1 MAGRID
7 DLSRQLYLKGATF
20 SAPGAEAKDGAKPSV
35 VPLGE
40 EMVSMKPTE
49 EKVAQ
54 IQSLVSILRKI
65 DRQTH

>member
-20 SAPGAEAKDGAKPSV
+20 SAPGGEASEATDASKPSV
-35 VPLGE
+35 E
-40 EMVSMKPTE
+40 EILSMKPTE

-54 IQSLVSILRKI
+54 MGRQSLVCFGI
-65 DRQTH
+65 